1 MSLLLEKALGGLI
14 ISSQF
19 PFNIHHFPSTFLLA
33 HSLTRMTATTFGT
46 PFEDLLFIIF
56 PMSGY
61 MQDLHAT
68 SEFHSGCT
76 GVSTI
81 KCSNFD
87 AIYKYIK
94 CSVMCNSFTK

>member
-1 MSLLLEKALGGLI
+1 
-14 ISSQF
+14 
-19 PFNIHHFPSTFLLA
+19 
-33 HSLTRMTATTFGT
+33 
-46 PFEDLLFIIF
+46 
-56 PMSGY
+56 